1 MKHSR
6 IFLVMALVLLVVITA
21 VAQEKQQPPR
31 GTAPSQT
38 GPVLVIDSFTHDF
51 GEVKS
56 GTPLRYAFKIKNEG
70 KSDLLI
76 DNVSPG

>member
-21 VAQEKQQPPR
+21 VAQEKQQQPKGP
-31 GTAPSQT
+31 PSQT
-38 GPVLVIDSFTHDF
+38 GPVLVIESFTHDF

-56 GTPLRYAFKIKNEG
+56 GTPLRFSFKVKNEG